1 VAIDSRRTDLFRLA
15 VALHIGFL
23 RMTGRPLG
31 SYKQIPTVLWRH
43 LGRQLNVKPPDLG
56 TLRSLYDGNLK
67 TLSDHQRF
75 ARDAINFRAIA
86 EHQRRYV
93 IRWLKEQLTGR
104 PERGQ
109 LTNDLKRWFYEH
121 RIVIPPERMLR
132 QFVVQAVRDIEG
144 QLHGALEQAVGMEKL
159 ESWARVLAQPHGE
172 HSSLQRWLWA
182 VPLRNS
188 THQMSEILDKVNLL
202 TMYEVATRW
211 PIECNDAMV
220 RHYAR
225 RCASRP

>member
-1 VAIDSRRTDLFRLA
+1 MDHWRLAYLGIRQVPRELSEFELATFFTFSKRERVAIDSRRTDLFRLA

-159 ESWARVLAQPHGE
+159 ESWARVLAQP
-172 HSSLQRWLWA
+172 
-182 VPLRNS
+182 
-188 THQMSEILDKVNLL
+188 
-202 TMYEVATRW
+202 
-211 PIECNDAMV
+211 
-220 RHYAR
+220 
-225 RCASRP
+225 